1 MNYTIVVKTVIR
13 EVIGIITIVLFIYT
27 YTKIK
32 SSAGHS
38 RTINHDTV
46 GASATVQSGWSE
58 ETAEQ
63 YPLMSR
69 PILTPAIR
77 LAE

>member
-1 MNYTIVVKTVIR
+1 MKYTIVVKKVIR

-27 YTKIK
+27 CTKIR
-32 SSAGHS
+32 SAAGHTG
-38 RTINHDTV
+38 TINHDTV
-46 GASATVQSGWSE
+46 GANATVQSEWPVEPTGSH
-58 ETAEQ
+58 
-63 YPLMSR
+63 PLTSR

>member
-1 MNYTIVVKTVIR
+1 MKYTIVVKKVIR

-27 YTKIK
+27 CTKIR
-32 SSAGHS
+32 SAAGPTGTVNHDSAGS
-38 RTINHDTV
+38 N
-46 GASATVQSGWSE
+46 ATVQLGWPVQP
-58 ETAEQ
+58 TGH